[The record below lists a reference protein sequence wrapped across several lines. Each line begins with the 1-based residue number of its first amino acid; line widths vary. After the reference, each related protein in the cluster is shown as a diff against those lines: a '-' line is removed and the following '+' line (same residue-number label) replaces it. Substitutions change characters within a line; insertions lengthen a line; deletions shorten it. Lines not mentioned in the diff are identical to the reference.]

1 MPDDS
6 SYIFDVSEPLG
17 DTNRNLTDRF
27 SDIKLLYESSNSPVR
42 LHTAT
47 RYGRRYILKSLNGG
61 WVQTD
66 LNSAQAPQETLY
78 HTALRKEFE
87 IGIGLEH
94 PNIRRTIGFE
104 QVDGIG
110 DAIVME
116 YIDGLSL
123 EEAIAQRRITNEN
136 IREICIGIAKGLEYL
151 HSKQVIHRDLKPSNI
166 LLTHGGNVVKIID
179 FSLADGGDYT
189 IIKMPGG
196 TRGWM
201 APEQQRADAVATVEG
216 DIYSFGRIMADMV
229 KSAGGDA
236 PLERLAARCCN
247 ADPERRPHSVSQL
260 RLTDLPRP
268 SKHSWLASPW
278 LTLGLTLIA
287 AILLLIN
294 GGWV

>member
-61 WVQTD
+61 WVQTH

-104 QVDGIG
+104 QVEGIG

-116 YIDGLSL
+116 YIDGISL

-136 IREICIGIAKGLEYL
+136 IREICNGIAKGLEYL

-166 LLTHGGNVVKIID
+166 LLTHVRNVVKII
-179 FSLADGGDYT
+179 
-189 IIKMPGG
+189 
-196 TRGWM
+196 
-201 APEQQRADAVATVEG
+201 
-216 DIYSFGRIMADMV
+216 
-229 KSAGGDA
+229 
-236 PLERLAARCCN
+236 
-247 ADPERRPHSVSQL
+247 
-260 RLTDLPRP
+260 
-268 SKHSWLASPW
+268 
-278 LTLGLTLIA
+278 
-287 AILLLIN
+287 
-294 GGWV
+294 